1 MAVIFLHFSS
11 LYLSSYLFPVFTTF
25 ALGLGVHIVLVAGV
39 IFLSLSLSLSLLFL
53 CIYPSLY
60 SITMPWSM
68 YLKKVFFASGSSV
81 WSLR

>member
-11 LYLSSYLFPVFTTF
+11 LYLSSYLFPVFTAF

-39 IFLSLSLSLSLLFL
+39 IFLSLSLSFLFL